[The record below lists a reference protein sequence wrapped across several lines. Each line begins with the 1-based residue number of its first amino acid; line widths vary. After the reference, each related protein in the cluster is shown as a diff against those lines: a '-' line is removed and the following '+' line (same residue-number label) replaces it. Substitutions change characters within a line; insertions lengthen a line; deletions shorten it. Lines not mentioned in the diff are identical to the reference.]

1 MQRKSAWPDDPVA
14 SMETLALVVDLDPFG
29 RNLELLAN
37 VGRSVT

>member
-1 MQRKSAWPDDPVA
+1 
-14 SMETLALVVDLDPFG
+14 METLALVVDLDPFG